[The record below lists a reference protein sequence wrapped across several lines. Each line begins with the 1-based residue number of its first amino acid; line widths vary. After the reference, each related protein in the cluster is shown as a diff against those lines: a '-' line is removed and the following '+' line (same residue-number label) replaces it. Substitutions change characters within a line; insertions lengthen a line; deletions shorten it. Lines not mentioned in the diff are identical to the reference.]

1 MLITVQKRESLTQ
14 KKKHTGKE
22 VDIRGGGKELFSG
35 WSHLV
40 EKAWKIFKPTTQF
53 ILAFKK

>member
-1 MLITVQKRESLTQ
+1 MQ
-14 KKKHTGKE
+14 KKKKTKKNNGKE

-40 EKAWKIFKPTTQF
+40 EKA
-53 ILAFKK
+53 

>member
-1 MLITVQKRESLTQ
+1 MLITVQKRKRLMQ
-14 KKKHTGKE
+14 KKNNNNNNNGKE

-40 EKAWKIFKPTTQF
+40 EKA
-53 ILAFKK
+53 

>member
-1 MLITVQKRESLTQ
+1 MCFLSVTCLIQAFYDRFYVLITVQKRKSLMQ
-14 KKKHTGKE
+14 KNNGKE

-40 EKAWKIFKPTTQF
+40 EKA
-53 ILAFKK
+53 

>member
-1 MLITVQKRESLTQ
+1 MLITVQKRESLMQ
-14 KKKHTGKE
+14 KKKKKNNGKE

-40 EKAWKIFKPTTQF
+40 EKA
-53 ILAFKK
+53 